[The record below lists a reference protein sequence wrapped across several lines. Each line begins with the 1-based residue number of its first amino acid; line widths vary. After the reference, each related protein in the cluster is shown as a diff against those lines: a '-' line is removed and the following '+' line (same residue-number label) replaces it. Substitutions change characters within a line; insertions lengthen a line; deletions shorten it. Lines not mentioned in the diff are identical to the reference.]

1 MEKYDF
7 IIIGTG
13 AGGGTMAYKLAQA
26 GKKILILERGDFMP
40 TEKENKD
47 PHEVYTLGRYRTKE
61 TWKSG
66 EGETIEPFTHYWVG
80 GNTKMYG
87 SALLRMRESDFENVE
102 HYDGISPE
110 WPLKYNHF
118 EKYYSEAEH
127 LYQVHGARGV
137 DPLDPP
143 ASKDFLH
150 PAIPHEPGVKV
161 VVEKLEGLGL
171 TPSPLPVGLNTSN
184 PNPLEIEEFDEG
196 KFDGYPDPVGIK
208 ADSQVIVIEK
218 ILALDNVTL
227 ITKAHVDSLE
237 TSEDGKT
244 ITGVAATV
252 DGEKITYS
260 GEKVIVSCGA
270 INSAALL
277 LRSKSDAHPNGLA
290 NSSDQVGRNVMLH
303 NNGVVVAIANF
314 DYEAKF
320 QKTFYVPDFY
330 RASKWSDYP
339 MGTIQMMGKTD
350 PDSLEASLKSSF
362 PDEDLESL
370 SKRTLDFFITA
381 EDLPSEKNRVMID
394 EEGGIILDY
403 NANNMTAYNKLK
415 DKMVEIISQIDCDV
429 CSHKDTVYT
438 SYKLG
443 NSGVSH
449 QSGTCK
455 FGTDPKTSVLDLN
468 CKAHD
473 VDNLYVI
480 DSSFFCSSSAVN
492 PSLTTIANA
501 LRVSETLLS

>member
-1 MEKYDF
+1 
-7 IIIGTG
+7 
-13 AGGGTMAYKLAQA
+13 
-26 GKKILILERGDFMP
+26 
-40 TEKENKD
+40 
-47 PHEVYTLGRYRTKE
+47 
-61 TWKSG
+61 
-66 EGETIEPFTHYWVG
+66 
-80 GNTKMYG
+80 
-87 SALLRMRESDFENVE
+87 
-102 HYDGISPE
+102 
-110 WPLKYNHF
+110 
-118 EKYYSEAEH
+118 
-127 LYQVHGARGV
+127 
-137 DPLDPP
+137 
-143 ASKDFLH
+143 
-150 PAIPHEPGVKV
+150 
-161 VVEKLEGLGL
+161 
-171 TPSPLPVGLNTSN
+171 
-184 PNPLEIEEFDEG
+184 
-196 KFDGYPDPVGIK
+196 
-208 ADSQVIVIEK
+208 
-218 ILALDNVTL
+218 
-227 ITKAHVDSLE
+227 
-237 TSEDGKT
+237 
-244 ITGVAATV
+244 
-252 DGEKITYS
+252 
-260 GEKVIVSCGA
+260 
-270 INSAALL
+270 
-277 LRSKSDAHPNGLA
+277 
-290 NSSDQVGRNVMLH
+290 
-303 NNGVVVAIANF
+303 
-314 DYEAKF
+314 
-320 QKTFYVPDFY
+320 
-330 RASKWSDYP
+330 

-429 CSHKDTVYT
+429 CSHKDTVYS

-501 LRVSETLLS
+501 LRVSEILLS